1 MKLSITARNIK
12 ISQDLKKL
20 IEEKVKKINKYDKDI
35 YLIEVILSKE
45 SRAEKVEIIVNSKH
59 SSYITKAHSS
69 IFEKTISR
77 ALDNLKAQILKSK
90 KKYHSK

>member
-1 MKLSITARNIK
+1 MKISITARNIK
-12 ISQDLKKL
+12 ISEDLKKF
-20 IEEKVKKINKYDKDI
+20 IEEKVKKIDRYDKEI

-45 SRAEKVEIIVNSKH
+45 SRAEKVEIIVNSKY
-59 SSYITKAHSS
+59 SSYITKSHSS

-90 KKYHSK
+90 KKYQSK